1 MSLFNSLKR
10 RFTNQFLALI
20 VYEESCKIKQKVIKN
35 GKLIHKEE
43 FNLEIKSKDELGGK
57 VINFINALQD
67 EYEHTYVALYLN
79 TPGQGLIPG
88 CDSSKLEQFHI
99 DEGSVKTICKD
110 GRFLMYATHIDV
122 KWADKL
128 FAKTGLDFVFSPFL
142 ILDFFI
148 QQDMQKDS
156 FNAEETVLYMLKTK
170 TALAMMIQK
179 GKRVLYGSFINTDQ
193 EENLLYTDFESD
205 DKSDQLDELDLDNI
219 DELEMNDILETG
231 NQSHFATTLFDDEE
245 VLSIEDERV
254 IKIINT
260 ELKEFYEN
268 ELYESEFITTARVY
282 DDSAMGSGVL
292 NFLEKDLL
300 LNTHA
305 QNISVNDA
313 VLELAIREA
322 LEEDV

>member
-1 MSLFNSLKR
+1 MSLFNALKK

-20 VYEESCKIKQKVIKN
+20 VYEESCEIKQKVIKN
-35 GKLIHKEE
+35 GKMIHKEE
-43 FNLEIKSKDELGGK
+43 FNLDIKSKDELGGK

-67 EYEHTYVALYLN
+67 EYDHTYIALYLN
-79 TPGQGLIPG
+79 TPGQGIIPG
-88 CDSSKLEQFHI
+88 CDTNKLEQFHI
-99 DEGSVKTICKD
+99 DEGSVKTICKE

-148 QQDMQKDS
+148 QKDMQKES
-156 FNAEETVLYMLKTK
+156 FNAQESVLYLLKTK
-170 TALAMMIQK
+170 TALTIMIQK
-179 GKRVLYGSFINTDQ
+179 GVRLLYGSFLNTDQ
-193 EENLLYTDFESD
+193 EENPLYTDFESD
-205 DKSDQLDELDLDNI
+205 EKNGQIEELDLDNL

-231 NQSHFATTLFDDEE
+231 NQSHFATTLFADDE

-254 IKIINT
+254 IKIINAQ
-260 ELKEFYEN
+260 LKEFYEN
-268 ELYESEFITTARVY
+268 ELYESEFITTAKVY
-282 DDSAMGSGVL
+282 DDSGMGSGVL
-292 NFLEKDLL
+292 NFLEKELL

-305 QNISVNDA
+305 ENISVSDA
-313 VLELAIREA
+313 VLELAIKEA